1 VIILV
6 SNTELR
12 KQTKIRAVA
21 MLKTG
26 SMEINEI
33 AAQMTQFNGW
43 RMDTNVILLKELRAS
58 GYVDIK
64 DGKVSVSQ

>member
-1 VIILV
+1 MV

-43 RMDTNVILLKELRAS
+43 RMDTKVILLKELRAS